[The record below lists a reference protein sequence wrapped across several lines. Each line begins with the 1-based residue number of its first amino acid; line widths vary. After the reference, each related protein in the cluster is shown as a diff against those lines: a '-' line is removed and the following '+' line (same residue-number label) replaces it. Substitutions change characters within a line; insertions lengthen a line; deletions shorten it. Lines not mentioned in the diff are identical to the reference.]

1 MDEFRHADLG
11 RSMGLHQTGMG
22 DEGEALPRFGVLNFV
37 EKYGGDQH
45 RIHLMS
51 LCLAQDH
58 RFQLTQP
65 IQGRCAQGLEL
76 INSAGEQLG
85 QLRLGSVHPEAP
97 LEQLEFFGGEV
108 CGLEPVSDDHRRL
121 ILKINHRLPP
131 LTDQAETGCRHQQRR
146 CPSQWLSHGG
156 WKCGQ
161 RKVT

>member
-1 MDEFRHADLG
+1 M
-11 RSMGLHQTGMG
+11 
-22 DEGEALPRFGVLNFV
+22 
-37 EKYGGDQH
+37 
-45 RIHLMS
+45 
-51 LCLAQDH
+51 
-58 RFQLTQP
+58 
-65 IQGRCAQGLEL
+65 LEL

-108 CGLEPVSDDHRRL
+108 CGLEPVSDDQRRL

-156 WKCGQ
+156 LEMRSAEGDMKLAGVSFCVGIPADSGYVRQ
-161 RKVT
+161 DCIVRPA